1 MSKSNWEKIREKI
14 RAEITEIENR
24 SDMTDDKKVSRIS
37 HICCATCA
45 GIAIQPIPFAD
56 IFILTPIQAYFA
68 TRIAAIRGVRMSES
82 EAIDWVKEIIGIM
95 GLGFIAQQLAI
106 GVWKLVTFGAGGL
119 LTLPLV
125 YALSFAIMKVADA
138 YFSGKSRGEKLS
150 DEMIKD
156 IWKRAFKEGKTKGQQ
171 EEDQIK
177 GKENGHDQHGEQD
190 DRK

>member
-82 EAIDWVKEIIGIM
+82 EAKDWVKEIIGIM

-106 GVWKLVTFGAGGL
+106 GVWKIVTFGAGGL

-138 YFSGKSRGEKLS
+138 YFSVKSRGEKLS

-171 EEDQIK
+171 EEDQIN

>member
-45 GIAIQPIPFAD
+45 GVAIQPIPFAD

-106 GVWKLVTFGAGGL
+106 GVWKIVTFGAGGL

-177 GKENGHDQHGEQD
+177 GKENDHDQHGEQD

>member
-1 MSKSNWEKIREKI
+1 
-14 RAEITEIENR
+14 
-24 SDMTDDKKVSRIS
+24 
-37 HICCATCA
+37 
-45 GIAIQPIPFAD
+45 
-56 IFILTPIQAYFA
+56 
-68 TRIAAIRGVRMSES
+68 MSES

>member
-82 EAIDWVKEIIGIM
+82 EAKDWVKEIIGIM

>member
-45 GIAIQPIPFAD
+45 GVAIQPIPFAD

>member
-1 MSKSNWEKIREKI
+1 MSKSNREKIREKI
-14 RAEITEIENR
+14 RTEITEIENR

-45 GIAIQPIPFAD
+45 GVAIQPIPFAD

-177 GKENGHDQHGEQD
+177 GKENDHDQHGEKD